1 MKLLV
6 ATCADRASSAS
17 DSSRNIPDV
26 ADDFVFGFPSGFGYI
41 DLENTS
47 SPAIGG
53 KAGLPAW
60 LVSAVAGSA
69 LPAAPP
75 PQAPAVAPSPTPTP
89 TPTLRPT
96 PTPWCST

>member
-1 MKLLV
+1 
-6 ATCADRASSAS
+6 
-17 DSSRNIPDV
+17 
-26 ADDFVFGFPSGFGYI
+26 VFGFPSGFGYI

-89 TPTLRPT
+89 DPGTPSDANPLVFNLT
-96 PTPWCST
+96 PLSPH